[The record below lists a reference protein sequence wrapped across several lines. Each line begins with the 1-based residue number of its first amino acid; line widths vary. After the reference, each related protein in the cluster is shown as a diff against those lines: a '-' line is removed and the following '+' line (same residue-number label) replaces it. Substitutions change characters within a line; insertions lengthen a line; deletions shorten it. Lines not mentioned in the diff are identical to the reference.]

1 MYMPSSYNFYSNFLT
16 EFIQDKRTAFL
27 IGSYWQNLAQL
38 LQDPLLRLLWRAINV
53 ASLPAKQVLWGVPDI
68 VTLNIIC
75 KIAKLIHLIEHYCEI
90 LWIIKYTPFLSAM
103 IKLFILYCQSC
114 LPACQFWQ
122 KVFTHGY
129 IFRWHACCTKI
140 EWKLK
145 PERLRGPKANPKI
158 IKLWGF
164 RKIPESLDS
173 RCNHLE

>member
-1 MYMPSSYNFYSNFLT
+1 MKTRLQRYNGTMQSFCEPELTLSY
-16 EFIQDKRTAFL
+16 
-27 IGSYWQNLAQL
+27 
-38 LQDPLLRLLWRAINV
+38 
-53 ASLPAKQVLWGVPDI
+53 
-68 VTLNIIC
+68 IC
-75 KIAKLIHLIEHYCEI
+75 ICLHLICEI

-145 PERLRGPKANPKI
+145 PERPRGPKANPKI

-173 RCNHLE
+173 RCNHLERDKKRTIRNPDGVERRREDEKKIIGGFTLCC